1 MATYTSSLYNTGYYL
16 KLDVNETGTSVTGN
30 TSTLSWKLYI
40 QTTNGYYFSKVRVG
54 AKVTIDGTTVV
65 NRTYASSSQYSC
77 SAGGTV
83 TIASGTTTA
92 AHNANGEKSIAA
104 GAITASCTSAG
115 IVPNMSLASGTALN
129 LTPIPRKSTITTSAS
144 STVMG
149 NVRTIT
155 ITAASTS
162 FRHTLT
168 YSFNG
173 KTGTIAT
180 KTSSTSV
187 KWTVPTSLASALTDA
202 KSGTG
207 TITCETFNGSNS
219 VGTSSTTFTA
229 TIPTSAF
236 TLSASALNLGT
247 ALSITIAR
255 AASNL
260 THDLTYSF
268 VNAGGTVGT
277 GKGTSASWT
286 PGYIL
291 AAQIPSATSG
301 TCQITCTTKNGTATV
316 GTSSK
321 TLTLRVPN
329 NSTTRP
335 VISSIDTTPSSSLSS
350 PFSTLYI
357 KGYTAVKTVVTAA
370 GAKVSGTS
378 IASITSY
385 TTTVDGVAKTGSTT
399 TSNKLKSSGSVPVK
413 VTVTDSRGFST
424 SQTKTIS
431 VYSYSPPAVIPKTG
445 NTSVIAA
452 RSAQSGTLSKSGTY
466 LHIEC
471 DRKITSLGGNNAGKI
486 EYILKDAENQ
496 QIGSKTT
503 LSAQSTAASGRNVT
517 YTTSTAVVN
526 DLTSTYTVQIIATD
540 TFGNSTT
547 YTVGIPT
554 DEVTMDLRR
563 YGMGIGI
570 GQYAPSDTANGY
582 KHLVIAPDWDVQGR
596 VYGLGRLPRVISGGD
611 INNYHIPG
619 RYGVYSS
626 DASSISNLPPGI
638 EEGGVLTVASGN
650 GSVGHDVEAQDGAY
664 LIQNYRTWDGGAEWK
679 RAITGHEGTW
689 TYGGWTRLYPQ
700 PNAVSVPLTYVSNAV
715 FTSLSGFSL
724 YRSGVV
730 CMLYVNAAP
739 AAVAVSSFTTIGTIP
754 EGARPNA
761 AVVQNTNAQNS
772 TSFVE
777 VAIRLSTDGNIQ
789 LYSPG
794 TQTSRIQ
801 MVIPYFTNL

>member
-40 QTTNGYYFSKVRVG
+40 QTVNGYYFSKVRVG

-378 IASITSY
+378 IASISTY
-385 TTTVDGVAKTGSTT
+385 TATVDGVAKTGSTT

-431 VYSYSPPAVIPKTG
+431 VYSYAPPAVIPYTG

-452 RSAQSGTLSKSGTY
+452 RATSSGTVSKSGTY
-466 LHIEC
+466 LRIEC
-471 DRKITSLGGNNAGKI
+471 GRKISSLAGNNQGKI
-486 EYILKDAENQ
+486 TYALLDATNT
-496 QIGSKTT
+496 QIASGT
-503 LSAQSTAASGRNVT
+503 LSANNTAASRYAT
-517 YTTSTAVVN
+517 FTSSEAVVN
-526 DLTSTYTVQIIATD
+526 DLTSTYTVQITATD

-563 YGMGIGI
+563 YGMGIGF
-570 GQYAPSDTANGY
+570 GQYSTSY
-582 KHLVIAPDWDVQGR
+582 KTFEIAPDWGVHGR
-596 VYGLGRLPRVISGGD
+596 VYGLGWLPQVPSDSDLNSYRT
-611 INNYHIPG
+611 PG
-619 RYGVYSS
+619 RYAVFGSVVSS
-626 DASSISNLPPGI
+626 LSNLPSGATQ
-638 EEGGVLTVASGN
+638 GGVLTVISSLGN
-650 GSVGHDVEAQDGAY
+650 AYYDIETQSNVY
-664 LIQNYRTWDGGAEWK
+664 LIQEYRTYDGSYEWE
-679 RAITGHEGTW
+679 RVLVGNAGSW
-689 TYGGWTRLYPQ
+689 AYGGWRRLYPQ
-700 PNAVSVPLTYVSNAV
+700 ANASSVPLTYVSNSGI
-715 FTSLSGFSL
+715 TSANFSSGFSL
-724 YRSGVV
+724 YQSGVV
-730 CMLYVNAAP
+730 CMLYVNVAP
-739 AAVAVSSFTTIGTIP
+739 AAVAVTSFTTIGTIP

-772 TSFVE
+772 TTFVE
-777 VAIRLSTDGNIQ
+777 VAIRLGADGNIQ

-794 TQTSRIQ
+794 PQTSRIQ

>member
-40 QTTNGYYFSKVRVG
+40 QTVNGYYFSKVRVG

-378 IASITSY
+378 IASIASY
-385 TTTVDGVAKTGSTT
+385 STTVDGVAKTGSTT

-413 VTVTDSRGFST
+413 VTVTDRF
-424 SQTKTIS
+424 
-431 VYSYSPPAVIPKTG
+431 P
-445 NTSVIAA
+445 
-452 RSAQSGTLSKSGTY
+452 R
-466 LHIEC
+466 
-471 DRKITSLGGNNAGKI
+471 DM
-486 EYILKDAENQ
+486 
-496 QIGSKTT
+496 
-503 LSAQSTAASGRNVT
+503 QSTKS
-517 YTTSTAVVN
+517 
-526 DLTSTYTVQIIATD
+526 
-540 TFGNSTT
+540 
-547 YTVGIPT
+547 
-554 DEVTMDLRR
+554 
-563 YGMGIGI
+563 
-570 GQYAPSDTANGY
+570 ANF
-582 KHLVIAPDWDVQGR
+582 
-596 VYGLGRLPRVISGGD
+596 
-611 INNYHIPG
+611 
-619 RYGVYSS
+619 
-626 DASSISNLPPGI
+626 
-638 EEGGVLTVASGN
+638 
-650 GSVGHDVEAQDGAY
+650 
-664 LIQNYRTWDGGAEWK
+664 
-679 RAITGHEGTW
+679 
-689 TYGGWTRLYPQ
+689 LYP
-700 PNAVSVPLTYVSNAV
+700 L
-715 FTSLSGFSL
+715 F
-724 YRSGVV
+724 
-730 CMLYVNAAP
+730 
-739 AAVAVSSFTTIGTIP
+739 
-754 EGARPNA
+754 E
-761 AVVQNTNAQNS
+761 
-772 TSFVE
+772 
-777 VAIRLSTDGNIQ
+777 
-789 LYSPG
+789 
-794 TQTSRIQ
+794 
-801 MVIPYFTNL
+801 NL